1 MDPVHLLWVK
11 NRTGSGDRC
20 QDPALDEYPHLS
32 WPGRLHAESEAK
44 GSYLAGWRRG
54 PDNRVQNSAWH
65 PRAVPCRS
73 ALSPGGWGEEHGVLP
88 AASQEQESLSL
99 RTVSPL
105 LGTVSLPE
113 AHPGVLPRC
122 LSPRLAPGPAPGRP
136 PSQLGVPG
144 PAPPLTRAALTTG
157 NWHCVGLL
165 GPCVE
170 PMACLCLLPP
180 LARGPEDARSARAAS
195 RFRLEGLVCPPAAFR
210 PRGCVRLGWPSVQM
224 AFRSRQEGGG

>member
-1 MDPVHLLWVK
+1 MCCPL
-11 NRTGSGDRC
+11 R
-20 QDPALDEYPHLS
+20 
-32 WPGRLHAESEAK
+32 
-44 GSYLAGWRRG
+44 
-54 PDNRVQNSAWH
+54 
-65 PRAVPCRS
+65 PRSRSPFPYGLFPPCLGLFPCRR
-73 ALSPGGWGEEHGVLP
+73 P
-88 AASQEQESLSL
+88 
-99 RTVSPL
+99 
-105 LGTVSLPE
+105 
-113 AHPGVLPRC
+113 HPGVLPRC

-157 NWHCVGLL
+157 NWHCVGLV

-170 PMACLCLLPP
+170 PLACLCLLPP

-224 AFRSRQEGGG
+224 AFRSRQEGGGQLGVGGLRVALTPVLTSCVALGSSLLLF